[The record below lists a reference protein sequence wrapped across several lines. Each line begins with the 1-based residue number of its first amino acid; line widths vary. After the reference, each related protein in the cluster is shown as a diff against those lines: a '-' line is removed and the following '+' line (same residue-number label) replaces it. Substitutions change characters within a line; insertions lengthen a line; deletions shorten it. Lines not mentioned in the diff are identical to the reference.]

1 MSSELNDSVALMVAL
16 SVLGQFNRKDFAKW
30 LEELRNILLRHV
42 LEGASKATHVNAIV
56 LFSLDGLGASVRCEG
71 IRNSATIVLVFVF
84 TDYSFSVL
92 FGLGRLN
99 HDCLSQELLARET
112 HRH

>member
-42 LEGASKATHVNAIV
+42 LEGAS
-56 LFSLDGLGASVRCEG
+56 
-71 IRNSATIVLVFVF
+71 
-84 TDYSFSVL
+84 
-92 FGLGRLN
+92 
-99 HDCLSQELLARET
+99 
-112 HRH
+112 